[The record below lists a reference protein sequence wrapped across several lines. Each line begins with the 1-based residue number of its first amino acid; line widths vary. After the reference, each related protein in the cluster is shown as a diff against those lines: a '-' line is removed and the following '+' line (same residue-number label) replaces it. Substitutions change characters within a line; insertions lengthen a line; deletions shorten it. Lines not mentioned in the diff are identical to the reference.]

1 MSENK
6 TETDLTKKFL
16 KSSIEGQKQLMKFG
30 ESLAIQKQID
40 DRRLDKDEKINK
52 YIQDIGINLPEGLKS
67 QDYTNSMRD
76 FYESN
81 KTFIEKYKIIKTF
94 VTSPKDYDEKK
105 ILDDMMNLYY
115 GYKLKE
121 QFRKKIEKELEKEK
135 ESHARTQENYNDV
148 AIESSEHEDTIDKL
162 EFIKYKY
169 ECIIIGTLLLLFISN
184 VILSIYLYKGPTLL
198 YNDTISF
205 CCNIG
210 YCIYLC
216 WSFLKIIIDFSISL
230 YTDVPEYVRC
240 IYLII
245 ILSMSVFIYK
255 YDISFSMILDK
266 SEEMFNNTIKVS
278 RERLVN
284 CKDFIKNRYILLFS
298 SSEKNK
304 KKG

>member
-1 MSENK
+1 M
-6 TETDLTKKFL
+6 FC
-16 KSSIEGQKQLMKFG
+16 SIVLNTLCVMGALAFADA
-30 ESLAIQKQID
+30 SVVVPFAAIHLVFTVILAIV
-40 DRRLDKDEKINK
+40 INGEFVSLRSWS
-52 YIQDIGINLPEGLKS
+52 ILIFISIGITCTVIGANKETI
-67 QDYTNSMRD
+67 DYS
-76 FYESN
+76 
-81 KTFIEKYKIIKTF
+81 
-94 VTSPKDYDEKK
+94 V
-105 ILDDMMNLYY
+105 DDMMNLYY

-255 YDISFSMILDK
+255 YDISFSMILEK
-266 SEEMFNNTIKVS
+266 SEEMFNNIIKVS
-278 RERLVN
+278 LERLVN

-304 KKG
+304 KKC